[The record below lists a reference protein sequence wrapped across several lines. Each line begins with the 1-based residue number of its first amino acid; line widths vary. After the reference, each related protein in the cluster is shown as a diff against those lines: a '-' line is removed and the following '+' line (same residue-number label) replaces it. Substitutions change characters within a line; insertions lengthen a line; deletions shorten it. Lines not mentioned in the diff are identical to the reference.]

1 MMVYQTVRVLCHKA
15 LEKYN
20 GKLPRPVNFIL
31 DEYRSLSLPA
41 DISGFISVLRSRNIA
56 MSVIL
61 QAKSQ
66 LAELYDE
73 ATADSIVGCCDT
85 VLYLGGGKANKGTT
99 STCEFIS
106 DSCGQQTVFQENY
119 SQSHGGQDSWSKS
132 GQTVGRALIDPA
144 EVAKLPKTECVV
156 LINGANPIVDE
167 KYPLTEHPNY
177 RMMADTPGFDIKKYM
192 AEKRCREERE
202 YSARLASQSKSMP
215 RRMPLRGRSDAEV
228 GKHYKSR
235 DTDSTGKAE

>member
-119 SQSHGGQDSWSKS
+119 SQSHGGQGSWSKS
-132 GQTVGRALIDPA
+132 GQTVGRAP
-144 EVAKLPKTECVV
+144 
-156 LINGANPIVDE
+156 
-167 KYPLTEHPNY
+167 H
-177 RMMADTPGFDIKKYM
+177 R
-192 AEKRCREERE
+192 
-202 YSARLASQSKSMP
+202 S
-215 RRMPLRGRSDAEV
+215 RRG
-228 GKHYKSR
+228 
-235 DTDSTGKAE
+235 GKAAQDGVRRTHQRRKPHHR

>member
-73 ATADSIVGCCDT
+73 ATADSIVAAAIPCCIWRRQ
-85 VLYLGGGKANKGTT
+85 ANKGTT
-99 STCEFIS
+99 STCEVHLRFLRTA
-106 DSCGQQTVFQENY
+106 DRLPGELLPEPRRTGQLV
-119 SQSHGGQDSWSKS
+119 
-132 GQTVGRALIDPA
+132 
-144 EVAKLPKTECVV
+144 
-156 LINGANPIVDE
+156 
-167 KYPLTEHPNY
+167 
-177 RMMADTPGFDIKKYM
+177 
-192 AEKRCREERE
+192 EERPD
-202 YSARLASQSKSMP
+202 RRPRPHRP
-215 RRMPLRGRSDAEV
+215 RRG
-228 GKHYKSR
+228 
-235 DTDSTGKAE
+235 GKAPQDGMRRAHQRRQPHRR